1 MKKEDDGHC
10 CGSEE
15 GNDLKVKVNMTPKTP
30 RNSKKIKSNYCL
42 FLLSGFSDINKPYS
56 NAEINPVLE
65 EVFTQNDPKCL
76 TEAHFDY
83 KTSQLPFT

>member
-30 RNSKKIKSNYCL
+30 EILKK
-42 FLLSGFSDINKPYS
+42 
-56 NAEINPVLE
+56 
-65 EVFTQNDPKCL
+65 
-76 TEAHFDY
+76 
-83 KTSQLPFT
+83 